1 MSVAAAA
8 PAVRDTPRSRRNGFI
23 GSYLGWMFD
32 GYETFA
38 TVLVAAVAVNDLV
51 GQGAAQRAPLYVGG
65 ILATTLVAW
74 AVGGLLSGVLADRF
88 GRRRVLMY
96 SILWYAIAAALTAL
110 SPSYAVLLILRFLTG
125 LGMGAEWGAGSS
137 LVSELSDASKRG
149 RRIAFL
155 QSGFGIGFL
164 IATGLWQ
171 LINSGNP
178 GDWRWMYLIG
188 VVPALLVVF
197 LRRNVQDSE
206 MWSEADVRRRVAEER
221 VGTAE
226 ATQADRMLARPTVRQ
241 LLDDPGRRRQ
251 VGILLL
257 GALATTT
264 GWWAVSTLIPQF
276 TAAQVAGAVSDVPGT
291 ITLVV
296 LCYNA
301 AGVAGYLSMGV
312 LADRI
317 GRKPTIFLY
326 FVASLIMTPIL
337 FEVADTKT
345 ALMIL
350 AGVNGFFTLGQ
361 WTWLA
366 LYPSEV
372 FPTQIRATAM
382 TVVFNAARFV
392 AAAGALLTATLI
404 DAFGGI
410 STAAIVIGCV
420 AYALGAL
427 VAPFIGPETRARP
440 LPGVDVAEEP
450 RAERVAAAVA

>member
-1 MSVAAAA
+1 MSAAA
-8 PAVRDTPRSRRNGFI
+8 PAIRDTARSRRNGFI

-51 GQGAAQRAPLYVGG
+51 DKGAAQRAPLYVAG

-96 SILWYAIAAALTAL
+96 SILWYAVAAALTAL
-110 SPSYAVLLILRFLTG
+110 APSYALLLVLRFLTG

-137 LVSELSDASKRG
+137 LVSELSDASRRG
-149 RRIAFL
+149 RRIALL
-155 QSGFGIGFL
+155 QSGFGVGFL
-164 IATGLWQ
+164 IATGLWE
-171 LINSGNP
+171 LINDGSP
-178 GDWRWMYLIG
+178 GAWRWMYLVG
-188 VVPALLVVF
+188 VVPALMVVY
-197 LRRNVQDSE
+197 LRRSVQDSE
-206 MWSEADVRRRVAEER
+206 MWSQADERRRIAERR
-221 VGTAE
+221 VE
-226 ATQADRMLARPTVRQ
+226 SHDATDADRVLARPTVRQ
-241 LLDDPGRRRQ
+241 LLDDPARRRQ
-251 VGILLL
+251 VAVLVL

-264 GWWAVSTLIPQF
+264 GWWAVSALVPQF
-276 TAAQVAGAVSDVPGT
+276 TAAQVAGEVADIPGT

-301 AGVAGYLSMGV
+301 AGVVGYLLMGV

-317 GRKPTIFLY
+317 GRKPTIFAY
-326 FVASLIMTPIL
+326 FVASLIMTPVL
-337 FEVADTKT
+337 FEVAETKT

-382 TVVFNAARFV
+382 TVVFNMARFV
-392 AAAGALLTATLI
+392 AAAATLLTATLI
-404 DAFGGI
+404 DAFGSI
-410 STAAIVIGCV
+410 SSAAIVIGCI

-427 VAPFIGPETRARP
+427 VTPFIGPETRARP
-440 LPGVDVAEEP
+440 LPGVEAPEEAA
-450 RAERVAAAVA
+450 RAERVAAAAI